1 MKIDENKWK
10 DPVKRERFIKGIQ
23 DINNAIAGRGVADK
37 ERESRLE
44 ALHGEIAKVNQWISD
59 SRKA

>member
-23 DINNAIAGRGVADK
+23 DINAAIAGRGAADT
-37 ERESRLE
+37 ERESRLG
-44 ALHGEIAKVNQWISD
+44 ALHGEIAKVNKWVSD
-59 SRKA
+59 SKGS